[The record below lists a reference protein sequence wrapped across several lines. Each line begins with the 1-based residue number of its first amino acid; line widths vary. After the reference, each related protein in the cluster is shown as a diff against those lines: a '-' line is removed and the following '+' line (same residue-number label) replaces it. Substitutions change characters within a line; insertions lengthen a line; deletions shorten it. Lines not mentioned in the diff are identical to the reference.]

1 MCYTCNGIVFLIVP
15 NTGEQ
20 IQKLHVIKKKIP
32 AVYEL

>member
-1 MCYTCNGIVFLIVP
+1 MCDTCNGIVFLIVS

-20 IQKLHVIKKKIP
+20 IQKLHVIKKKP